1 MEGKARL
8 CELFHKFNSKK
19 MEESERISN
28 ALSSGKLR
36 LGSQKT
42 RATMPVF
49 PLQNRPRISKDWG
62 FDTSFK
68 GICKK
73 CLYCFR
79 IKDNSRENNKPHFA
93 MSEDGG
99 RIEFVQISNNAYG
112 ILVSGVGSMP
122 KSKLDNKD
130 SDISKDG
137 NQMVI
142 DYLIETGAGDL
153 VI

>member
-1 MEGKARL
+1 
-8 CELFHKFNSKK
+8 
-19 MEESERISN
+19 
-28 ALSSGKLR
+28 
-36 LGSQKT
+36 
-42 RATMPVF
+42 
-49 PLQNRPRISKDWG
+49 
-62 FDTSFK
+62 
-68 GICKK
+68 
-73 CLYCFR
+73 
-79 IKDNSRENNKPHFA
+79 